1 MLHFDKVTSFV
12 IQFNI
17 NFIDNIVSKY
27 YFTTDIVLSDFLLN
41 VTK

>member
-17 NFIDNIVSKY
+17 NFIVSKY
-27 YFTTDIVLSDFLLN
+27 YFTTGIVQSDFVHN